1 MSEQIKISKKDLEAG
16 KYVFDSTVCIRKQ
29 EGCSPTGTKTKE
41 PDSVF
46 NVTYNFGGLDL
57 NDVVNNS
64 MYKLGVNFRSSVRSH
79 EYFPDEPVIVDVNAK
94 TGRMQMTDLPAKEQ
108 ALAIFS
114 KSKFPD
120 EDQRQACIAAFLATQ
135 K

>member
-1 MSEQIKISKKDLEAG
+1 MSEQITITQADLNSN
-16 KYVFDSTVCIRKQ
+16 KYVFGDDVVVQKQ
-29 EGCSPTGTKTKE
+29 AGVSPTGTKSKT
-41 PDSVF
+41 PDSLF
-46 NVTYNFGGLDL
+46 NVIYDYNGLTVAEVLD
-57 NDVVNNS
+57 NAQ
-64 MYKLGVNFRSSVRSH
+64 YKVGVQFAASVRKL
-79 EYFPDEPVIVDVNAK
+79 EYFPTEPVDVEVSAK
-94 TGRMQMTDLPAKEQ
+94 TGRMQMTDLPAKQQ

>member
-1 MSEQIKISKKDLEAG
+1 MEQVIITTEDLASG
-16 KYVFDSTVCIRKQ
+16 KYIFGEDVTRAKQ

-41 PDSVF
+41 PDSIF
-46 NVTYNFGGLDL
+46 NVEYAFNGLTVGEVL
-57 NDVVNNS
+57 ENS

-79 EYFPDEPVIVDVNAK
+79 EYFPDEPTEVTVNAK